1 MRIGVI
7 GAGRIG
13 ANAARLFAKAGHEV
27 LVSFSRDPQKL
38 DALAA
43 EIGGRAGTPR
53 GAAAFG
59 EVVMLSVPW
68 TLIDDV
74 LAQAGALDGKI
85 VIDTT
90 NQFGR
95 EGWEDLG
102 DQTAAQVNAARM
114 PGARYTK
121 AFNTLTSGFQA
132 AAAGRTGADR
142 VVIFLC
148 GDDEEAKRVVGGLID
163 DAGFTPVDMGGVTD
177 AAPMEAPRREGAVYG
192 EEVHEQQAQ
201 DFVARLRSS

>member
-53 GAAAFG
+53 EAAAFG
-59 EVVMLSVPW
+59 EAVMLSVPW

-114 PGARYTK
+114 AGARYTK

-142 VVIFLC
+142 VVMFLC

-177 AAPMEAPRREGAVYG
+177 AGPMEAPRREGAVYG
-192 EEVHEQQAQ
+192 EEVHEQQAR